1 MPGVA
6 EVFADA
12 KRSDAEVP
20 PSTCS
25 VFPVAKADRRQESL
39 LRVGYLPYPSKPRR
53 WPSIRSRRCA
63 TN

>member
-25 VFPVAKADRRQESL
+25 VFLVTKAERPASTQQTKALTLDPIEA
-39 LRVGYLPYPSKPRR
+39 LRYE
-53 WPSIRSRRCA
+53 
-63 TN
+63 